1 MATLEKKRI
10 MRFYVV
16 IVAIIF
22 LFVVAGVRLFDIQV
36 VDGEKYATR
45 AVQQQNSEIILPAT
59 RGIIYDKNSTPIVS
73 NTMFVSFAADPKIT
87 KPNAKK
93 FSNIFGKVFDKPSQ
107 QYLAKLKS
115 KKRFVWL
122 ERSVHPDIAKK
133 IDIKSLDGII
143 AINEP
148 RRLYHL
154 EEIGGQLVGA
164 INIEQ
169 KGIAGIEYRYDEM
182 LRGQNGKLIM
192 ERDALGNQ
200 RPSVDFPKINPI
212 DGNSVYLT
220 IDQEYQTI
228 AFDEIRRGV
237 EKMKA
242 DAGHVV
248 LLNPKSGAVLAMV
261 NYPSLFPSRAVSS
274 QNEQYKIYAIADMF
288 EPGSVFKIVTAAAAI
303 EKKSIQSTQK
313 FFAEN
318 GEWKIK
324 LSSDKIRTIKDSH
337 PHGELTFQEAMETS
351 SNIVMAKLSNIIGA
365 DDFYLTARNFGF
377 GMSTGI
383 DLPGESGGELKKP
396 FQWSSTT
403 LNTMSFGYEVGAT
416 PLQITLAYLVIANDG
431 ILMKPY
437 LIEKIVDSNGEV
449 IEENSPEKIRRVISE
464 KTSRILKN
472 MFVGVVERGTGSEA
486 KIIGVSIAGKTGTSK
501 KFVDGKYQD
510 GIYNASFVG
519 FYPADE
525 PEIVCL
531 VIIENPRVGSYY
543 GGQASAPIFRAIAE
557 RIVNNKGLLTK
568 ILATENNLLAEEKN
582 NFVPEISNTHIESA
596 KIILEKRGMK
606 YKIVGKGSLVVE
618 QFPIAGTEYNDKIEI
633 NLITEEIENNIKS
646 ETANVRGMTLRR
658 AINRLSKSNFEI
670 VVNGSGIVVDQIESA
685 STSSKKKITL
695 ICASK
700 LATLGVGQ

>member
-1 MATLEKKRI
+1 M
-10 MRFYVV
+10 
-16 IVAIIF
+16 
-22 LFVVAGVRLFDIQV
+22 
-36 VDGEKYATR
+36 
-45 AVQQQNSEIILPAT
+45 
-59 RGIIYDKNSTPIVS
+59 
-73 NTMFVSFAADPKIT
+73 
-87 KPNAKK
+87 
-93 FSNIFGKVFDKPSQ
+93 
-107 QYLAKLKS
+107 
-115 KKRFVWL
+115 
-122 ERSVHPDIAKK
+122 HPDIAKK

-568 ILATENNLLAEEKN
+568 ILATENNLLAEEK
-582 NFVPEISNTHIESA
+582 
-596 KIILEKRGMK
+596 IILFQK
-606 YKIVGKGSLVVE
+606 
-618 QFPIAGTEYNDKIEI
+618 F
-633 NLITEEIENNIKS
+633 LIL
-646 ETANVRGMTLRR
+646 TL
-658 AINRLSKSNFEI
+658 NRQK
-670 VVNGSGIVVDQIESA
+670 
-685 STSSKKKITL
+685 
-695 ICASK
+695 
-700 LATLGVGQ
+700 